1 MGLYNY
7 LGEEVCN
14 YNFERLFERFTPE
27 QIEILWYANFRF
39 DCSCILFADISPKIM
54 RLIIDDMDYHKL
66 SRGYEDDE
74 KDYPQYNNYNDFY
87 FLIGRIYYK
96 DSDVELVKKILR
108 YGKKFFAD
116 YGTELSRNE
125 AAKVLKIVSDEY
137 YKKKNGQE
145 NKFDY
150 YRDNPWEVKKKMKD
164 I

>member
-1 MGLYNY
+1 MELYNY

-27 QIEILWYANFRF
+27 QIEILWYANLRF

-54 RLIIDDMDYHKL
+54 RLIIDDMDYHKIF
-66 SRGYEDDE
+66 RDDE
-74 KDYPQYNNYNDFY
+74 KDYSQYYDFY
-87 FLIGRIYYK
+87 FLVGRVYYK
-96 DSDVELVKKILR
+96 DGDVELVKKILR
-108 YGKKFFAD
+108 YGKNFFAD

-125 AAKVLKIVSDEY
+125 AEKVLKIVNDEY

-150 YRDNPWEVKKKMKD
+150 YRDHPWEVKEKIKD

>member
-1 MGLYNY
+1 MELYNY

-27 QIEILWYANFRF
+27 QIEILWYANLRF

-54 RLIIDDMDYHKL
+54 RLIIDDMDYHKIF
-66 SRGYEDDE
+66 RDDE
-74 KDYPQYNNYNDFY
+74 KDYSQNYDFY
-87 FLIGRIYYK
+87 FLVGRVYYK

-108 YGKKFFAD
+108 YGKSFFAD

-125 AAKVLKIVSDEY
+125 AAKVLKIVNDEY

-150 YRDNPWEVKKKMKD
+150 YRDHPWEVKEKIKG

>member
-1 MGLYNY
+1 MELYNY

-66 SRGYEDDE
+66 FRDDE
-74 KDYPQYNNYNDFY
+74 KDYSQYYDFY
-87 FLIGRIYYK
+87 FLMGRVYYK

-108 YGKKFFAD
+108 YGKRFFTD

-137 YKKKNGQE
+137 YKRKNGQE

-150 YRDNPWEVKKKMKD
+150 YRDHPWEVKEKIKD